1 MLNTGDQKFYCANDN
16 PMGVIISTGYFK
28 KRNRLKN
35 IQIDLKKERI
45 RTKKQTFDIKKAT
58 ICVLIVISF
67 LISVTTAATDNNSD
81 VKHKSSHHKG
91 SHVAKKV
98 KTELVPDPDPAITAL
113 GADPISPSLGSPM
126 LPSGAPT
133 SSGTKVN
140 EGPYAGSSTT
150 INTGKAASNTVNKGL
165 NSGNTYNSGLRPG
178 TKVYMGPYAGSTFN
192 FGYLPGGTVNTGE
205 HPGDSYINGTN
216 GATKYNSG
224 ENPGATINKGEFA
237 GDTFNNATISPRL
250 AD

>member
-1 MLNTGDQKFYCANDN
+1 M
-16 PMGVIISTGYFK
+16 I
-28 KRNRLKN
+28 
-35 IQIDLKKERI
+35 
-45 RTKKQTFDIKKAT
+45 TF
-58 ICVLIVISF
+58 V
-67 LISVTTAATDNNSD
+67 ISVTAAAAANDSHLK
-81 VKHKSSHHKG
+81 KHA
-91 SHVAKKV
+91 AKKV
-98 KTELVPDPDPAITAL
+98 KKVVDQDPDPAITAN
-113 GADPISPSLGSPM
+113 GPDPMSPSLGSPM
-126 LPSGAPT
+126 LPSGAPGAPT

-150 INTGKAASNTVNKGL
+150 INTGKAASNTINKGL

-224 ENPGATINKGEFA
+224 ENPGTTINKGEFA
-237 GDTFNNATISPRL
+237 GDTFNNATIAPRL
-250 AD
+250 TD

>member
-1 MLNTGDQKFYCANDN
+1 MRIRFLWELLLALDISRSVTVQIIYKIDQ
-16 PMGVIISTGYFK
+16 
-28 KRNRLKN
+28 
-35 IQIDLKKERI
+35 KKERI
-45 RTKKQTFDIKKAT
+45 RTKKQRLDVKKAT
-58 ICVLIVISF
+58 ICLLIVISF
-67 LISVTTAATDNNSD
+67 LISVTAAATDNSV
-81 VKHKSSHHKG
+81 VKHKSSHHK
-91 SHVAKKV
+91 VAKKV
-98 KTELVPDPDPAITAL
+98 KTELDPDPAITAS
-113 GADPISPSLGSPM
+113 GPDPISPSLGNPM
-126 LPSGAPT
+126 LSSGAPT

-150 INTGKAASNTVNKGL
+150 INTGKAASNTINKGL

-224 ENPGATINKGEFA
+224 ENPGTTINKGEFA
-237 GDTFNNATISPRL
+237 GDTFNNATIAPHL